1 MSPDKQSIE
10 ALTEIITK
18 EVLNAM
24 LEQEKISAA
33 PAGQSCKV
41 ECVDNLCVKTCFD
54 EAGQVISAGAER
66 LSSSLG
72 SGPTDANV
80 AKYIDHTLLKAEATR
95 EQVTQLCFEARKFNF
110 ATVCIN
116 ATHAKLCVNLLR
128 GSGVGVAVVVG
139 FPLGATTPEVKAFEA
154 EQALRE
160 GASEI
165 DMVINI
171 GAVKDRNLELAA
183 RDVRAVVT
191 TVHNQGRLLK
201 VIIETALLTDEEKQI
216 ACLIAKEAGA
226 DFVKTS
232 TGFSTAGATVE
243 DVALM
248 RRTVGPTIG
257 VKAAGGVRSD
267 EDLQKMVKAG
277 ATRIGTSAGVKIV
290 HGGAPE
296 KASAP
301 AQTGAKVY

>member
-1 MSPDKQSIE
+1 MTPDRTSIE
-10 ALTEIITK
+10 TLTEIITR
-18 EVLNAM
+18 EVLNAV
-24 LEQEKISAA
+24 LEQEKTSAA
-33 PAGQSCKV
+33 TTSTGAVCKV

-66 LSSSLG
+66 LTSTLG
-72 SGPTDANV
+72 VVPTDASV
-80 AKYIDHTLLKAEATR
+80 SKYIDHTLLKAEATR
-95 EQVTQLCFEARKFNF
+95 EQITQLCFEARKYNF
-110 ATVCIN
+110 ATVCVN
-116 ATHAKLCVNLLR
+116 ATHTRLCVNLLR

-171 GAVKDRNLELAA
+171 GAIKDRNLELAA
-183 RDVRAVVT
+183 RDVRAVVN
-191 TVHNQGRLLK
+191 TVHGMNGILK

-216 ACLIAKEAGA
+216 ACLISKEAGA

-248 RRTVGPTIG
+248 RRTVGPLLG

-290 HGGAPE
+290 HGGPVETAAP
-296 KASAP
+296 KA
-301 AQTGAKVY
+301 Y

>member
-1 MSPDKQSIE
+1 MSPDRQSIE
-10 ALTEIITK
+10 TLVEIITR

-24 LEQEKISAA
+24 SEEEKIRAT
-33 PAGQSCKV
+33 PNGQACKV
-41 ECVDNLCVKTCFD
+41 ECVDDLCVSTCFD

-72 SGPTDANV
+72 SIPTDANIS
-80 AKYIDHTLLKAEATR
+80 KYIDHTLLKPEATR
-95 EQVTQLCFEARKFNF
+95 EQITQLCFEARKYNF
-110 ATVCIN
+110 STVCVN
-116 ATHAKLCVNLLR
+116 PTHTKLCVNLLR
-128 GSGVGVAVVVG
+128 GTNVGVAVVVG
-139 FPLGATTPEVKAFEA
+139 FPLGATTSEVKAFEA
-154 EQALRE
+154 EQALQE

-171 GAVKDRNLELAA
+171 GAIKDRNLELAA
-183 RDVRAVVT
+183 RDVCAVVSV
-191 TVHNQGRLLK
+191 VHNMGKLLK

-226 DFVKTS
+226 DYVKTS

-257 VKAAGGVRSD
+257 IKAAGGVRSD
-267 EDLQKMVKAG
+267 EDLKKMVKAG
-277 ATRIGTSAGVKIV
+277 ATRIGTSAGVKIM
-290 HGGAPE
+290 HGDE
-296 KASAP
+296 KAAVP
-301 AQTGAKVY
+301 AQPVGKVY

>member
-1 MSPDKQSIE
+1 MSPDKQSIQT
-10 ALTEIITK
+10 LTEIITR
-18 EVLNAM
+18 EVINAL
-24 LEQEKISAA
+24 LEQEKAGEA
-33 PAGQSCKV
+33 PVGQSCKV
-41 ECVDNLCVKTCFD
+41 ECVDNLCVSTCFD

-66 LSSSLG
+66 LSSTLG
-72 SGPTDANV
+72 SVPSDANV
-80 AKYIDHTLLKAEATR
+80 AKYIDHTLLKPEATR
-95 EQVTQLCFEARKFNF
+95 EQITQLCFEARKFNF
-110 ATVCIN
+110 ATVCVN

-128 GSGVGVAVVVG
+128 GTNVGVAVVVG

-171 GAVKDRNLELAA
+171 GAIKDRNLELAA
-183 RDVRAVVT
+183 RDVRAVVN
-191 TVHNQGRLLK
+191 TVHSLGGMLK

-216 ACLIAKEAGA
+216 ACLISKEAGA

-267 EDLQKMVKAG
+267 DDLQKMVKAG

-290 HGGAPE
+290 KGGDAEAPVQ
-296 KASAP
+296 STQP
-301 AQTGAKVY
+301 VAKVY